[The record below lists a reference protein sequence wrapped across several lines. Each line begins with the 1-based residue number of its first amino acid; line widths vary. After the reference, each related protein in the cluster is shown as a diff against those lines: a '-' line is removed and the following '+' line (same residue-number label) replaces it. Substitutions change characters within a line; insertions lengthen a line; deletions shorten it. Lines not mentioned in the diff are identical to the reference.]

1 MKRRGFISN
10 SVKGFIAVTLLP
22 KIGYSF
28 MTDDIFAGG
37 GCVPTTADIL
47 GPFYRANAPIRSN
60 LQIVGEPGVPLIY
73 KGTVYDLDCNPLPN
87 AYIEVWQADHGGVYD
102 NSSPEFKYRGAQYS
116 DALGQ
121 YEFTSIHA
129 GAYLNGAQYR
139 PSHIH
144 FRVTAP
150 GIAELITQLY
160 FVGDPYIAADPWAS
174 DPDAALRIVPV
185 NNVGGVDT
193 AIFDINVSGHLSA
206 PNQAADM
213 DIVIEQTYGGI
224 LITSPKA
231 KMDSIEIIDINGRLV
246 KGYYD
251 VNSKDFT
258 IRTGELSSGTYFARI
273 QLGKH
278 ITVHKFQN

>member
-1 MKRRGFISN
+1 MKRRNFIQSGF
-10 SVKGFIAVTLLP
+10 KGFIAVTLLP

-28 MTDDIFAGG
+28 ITDEIFDGG

-73 KGTVYDLDCNPLPN
+73 KGTVFDLNCDPLPN
-87 AYIEVWQADHGGVYD
+87 AYIEVWQADDSGTYD
-102 NSSPEFKYRGAQYS
+102 NSSPAFKYRGALYS

-129 GAYLNGAQYR
+129 GRYLNGSQYR

-160 FVGDPYIAADPWAS
+160 FVGDPYNAIDPWAS
-174 DPDAALRIVPV
+174 DPDAALRIVPI
-185 NNVGGVDT
+185 NNVGGIDT
-193 AIFDINVSGHLSA
+193 AIFNINVIGHVGTANLDEDF
-206 PNQAADM
+206 N
-213 DIVIEQTYGGI
+213 IEIQQTYGGI
-224 LITSPKA
+224 LITSPKE
-231 KMDSIEIIDINGRLV
+231 KMDNIEIIDLTGRLI
-246 KGYYD
+246 KSYYD
-251 VNSKDFT
+251 IGKKEYT
-258 IRTGELSSGTYFARI
+258 IGTGELATGTYFARI
-273 QLGKH
+273 QLGKKV
-278 ITVHKFQN
+278 TVHKFQN

>member
-1 MKRRGFISN
+1 MKRRNFLQNGF
-10 SVKGFIAVTLLP
+10 KGFIAVTLLP

-28 MTDDIFAGG
+28 LADDIFLGG
-37 GCVPTTADIL
+37 GCIPTTADIL
-47 GPFYRANAPIRSN
+47 GPFYRPNAPFRSN
-60 LQIVGEPGVPLIY
+60 LQIAGHPGTPLIY

-87 AYIEVWQADHGGVYD
+87 ALIEVWQANDSGAYD
-102 NSSPEFKYRGAQYS
+102 NSSPDFEYRASMYS
-116 DALGQ
+116 DSLGQ

-150 GIAELITQLY
+150 GISELITQLY
-160 FVGDPYIAADPWAS
+160 FAGDPYIAADPWAS
-174 DPDAALRIVPV
+174 DPDAALRIVPI

-193 AIFDINVSGHLSA
+193 AVFDIKITGHVGVA
-206 PNQAADM
+206 NHEADM
-213 DIVIEQTYGGI
+213 DIEIQSTYGGI
-224 LITSPKA
+224 LFSSPKQ
-231 KMDSIEIIDINGRLV
+231 KMDLIEIIDLTGRLV

-251 VNSKDFT
+251 VNSKEFT
-258 IRTGELSSGTYFARI
+258 ILTGELATGTYFARI
-273 QLGKH
+273 QLGKK